1 MNTLDNA
8 VRATVSSIAMD
19 AIFLSDSNDLED
31 KVKQIDHDVD
41 IAFETL
47 GHVFTD
53 SCIGDTV
60 TRGIAKREV
69 YALVKGYKGDTRNFA
84 AIDDYVEAAINL
96 EELFNDLHY
105 QV

>member
-8 VRATVSSIAMD
+8 VRATVSSIALD
-19 AIFLSDSNDLED
+19 AIFLSESNDI
-31 KVKQIDHDVD
+31 KVEQIDHDVD

-69 YALVKGYKGDTRNFA
+69 YSLVKGYKGDTRNFA
-84 AIDDYVEAAINL
+84 AIDDYVEAAMNL
-96 EELFNDLHY
+96 EELFIDLHY

>member
-8 VRATVSSIAMD
+8 VRATVSSIALD

-69 YALVKGYKGDTRNFA
+69 YGLVKGYKGDTRNFA

-96 EELFNDLHY
+96 EELFNDIY
-105 QV
+105 YKA